1 MTNYRTLRVADRK
14 EWRAWL
20 EKNFDKEREIWLVLP
35 KKSSGHTRILYND
48 SVEEALC
55 FGWIDSTV
63 RKLDNSNAI
72 QRFTPRN
79 PKSGYSQ
86 SNKERLQLLREQGLL
101 HPSIAKIAR
110 KVLKEK
116 FVFPVGILA
125 ALRKDAS
132 VWRNFTSFS
141 ESYKRIRVAYIDGA
155 RKRPDEFRKR
165 LASFIEKTRKNK
177 LIGYGGIEKYY

>member
-35 KKSSGHTRILYND
+35 KKSSGQKRILYND

-86 SNKERLQLLREQGLL
+86 SNKERLQLLLKQGLL
-101 HPSIAKIAR
+101 HPSIAETSQ

-116 FVFPVGILA
+116 FVFPADILA
-125 ALRKDAS
+125 ALRKDATA
-132 VWRNFTSFS
+132 WRKYTSFS

-155 RKRPDEFRKR
+155 RKRPDKFKKR
-165 LASFIEKTRKNK
+165 LASFIDKTRKNK

>member
-1 MTNYRTLRVADRK
+1 MIKLKILRAADRT

-20 EKNFDKEREIWLVLP
+20 VRNFDKKREIWLVLP
-35 KKSSGHTRILYND
+35 KKSSGQKRILYND

-63 RKLDNSNAI
+63 RKLDSDNAI

-86 SNKERLQLLREQGLL
+86 SNKERLQLLLEQGLL
-101 HPSIAKIAR
+101 HPSIAETAR
-110 KVLKEK
+110 SVLKEK
-116 FVFPVGILA
+116 FVFPADILA
-125 ALRKDAS
+125 ALRKDDA

-141 ESYKRIRVAYIDGA
+141 ESYKRIRLAYIDGA
-155 RKRPDEFRKR
+155 RDRPDEFKRR
-165 LASFIEKTRKNK
+165 LAGFIDKTRKNK
-177 LIGYGGIEKYY
+177 IVGYGGIEKYY